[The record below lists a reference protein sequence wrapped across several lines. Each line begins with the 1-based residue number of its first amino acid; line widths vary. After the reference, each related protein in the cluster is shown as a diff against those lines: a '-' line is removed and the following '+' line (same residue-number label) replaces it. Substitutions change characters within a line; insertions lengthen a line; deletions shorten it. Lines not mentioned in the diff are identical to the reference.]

1 MLSNQL
7 KKPAT
12 AREIILAIVGMVMMI
27 YLSYN
32 NYYVPKHAQ
41 ADQLAQSLKELQDKV
56 AGLQKLNTVLTQKKS
71 QAEQQSTAAPVVS
84 ANQDVRVQMFQ
95 RSKKQKY
102 ENITAF
108 FKELTSPMFRSGV
121 TLDSMKYDASLKR
134 AGYVETKFSFVAHG
148 NFTKVMA
155 FLKKIQDNSALVAL
169 DAINFNVASGESDA
183 VSLSIAGE
191 FYQLED
197 GNG

>member
-12 AREIILAIVGMVMMI
+12 AREIILAIVGMVLVV

-32 NYYVPKHAQ
+32 NYYIPKRAEG
-41 ADQLAQSLKELQDKV
+41 DGLAQSLKEVQEKIT
-56 AGLQKLNTVLTQKKS
+56 GLKKLNAVLQQKKN
-71 QAEQQSTAAPVVS
+71 QADQQNAVAPTVNES
-84 ANQDVRVQMFQ
+84 QDVRVQMFQ
-95 RSKKQKY
+95 RNKKQKY

-108 FKELTSPMFRSGV
+108 FKELTSPLFRSGV
-121 TLDSMKYDASLKR
+121 TLDSMKYDASQKR
-134 AGYVETKFSFVAHG
+134 AGYVATKFSFVAHG
-148 NFTKVMA
+148 NFTKVML

-169 DAINFNVASGESDA
+169 DAINFSVTNGESDA

-197 GNG
+197 ENG